1 MTQNLN
7 KDMRL
12 MTRDELAFH
21 FAARGSKRIK
31 LQPLMRAAI
40 LQLHR
45 RIQSGEEEPV
55 QGNIRTVWYRYIK
68 PILSHMHDD
77 DTLKSDPYK
86 IMIRA
91 FASLVKKG
99 QIRYM
104 DFGLIDENWENRRIG
119 KLHPNIVVFSEK
131 AGWVYFLRKVYEKH
145 SVTTLA
151 LGGLPS
157 ALTSEYTADHIRRA
171 LGAEREDATVHLIG
185 IVDWDPAG
193 DLVARSFE
201 NQLNL
206 SGLKHT
212 TLQTVIHPRHYSAN
226 EIDMFKFELPRR
238 VQSKNLE
245 WVHRT
250 GGVDGEHYGLE
261 AESMPLRTVG
271 RIVDM
276 RIGGIIDG
284 GDAGDGGGD
293 GV

>member
-12 MTRDELAFH
+12 MNRDELAFH

-45 RIQSGEEEPV
+45 RILSAKEEPV

-77 DTLKSDPYK
+77 DVLKSDPYK
-86 IMIRA
+86 IMIRT

-99 QIRYM
+99 QVRYM

-131 AGWVYFLRKVYEKH
+131 AGWVYFLRKVHEKH

-157 ALTSEYTADHIRRA
+157 ALTSEYTADHIRKT
-171 LGAEREDATVHLIG
+171 LGVEREHSTVHLIG

-212 TLQTVIHPRHYSAN
+212 TLQTVIHPRHYSDS
-226 EIDMFKFELPRR
+226 EIDMFKFKLPRR
-238 VQSKNLE
+238 VQSKNRE
-245 WVHRT
+245 WVERT

-261 AESMPLRTVG
+261 AESMPLRAVE
-271 RIVDM
+271 RIVYQ
-276 RIGGIIDG
+276 RINDILS
-284 GDAGDGGGD
+284 GDKTGGG
-293 GV
+293 GVLGV

>member
-119 KLHPNIVVFSEK
+119 NRHPHIIVFSEK
-131 AGWVYFLRKVYEKH
+131 AGWVYFLRQTHEKH
-145 SVTTLA
+145 GVTTLA

-157 ALTSEYTADHIRRA
+157 ALTSEYTAAHVLEAIGSDQP
-171 LGAEREDATVHLIG
+171 ERTVHLIG

-193 DLVARSFE
+193 DVVARSFQG
-201 NQLNL
+201 QLNC
-206 SGLKHT
+206 SGLKNT
-212 TLQTVIHPRHYSAN
+212 TLETVIHPKHYSDSDIN
-226 EIDMFKFELPRR
+226 MFKFALPTRTPSR
-238 VQSKNLE
+238 NRDWMAK
-245 WVHRT
+245 T
-250 GGVDGEHYGLE
+250 GGIGSEEWGLE
-261 AESMPLRTVG
+261 AESMPLRTVAHL
-271 RIVDM
+271 VDNA
-276 RIGGIIDG
+276 IEQYIDHN
-284 GDAGDGGGD
+284 
-293 GV
+293 